1 VSIKNNL
8 LPLFVEKMKMKTNE
22 RINKL
27 NVALADKLDKLN
39 DDTFIENITDKPR
52 IKEEVDDFMIYLKR
66 INTK

>member
-1 VSIKNNL
+1 MSIKNNL